1 MRPFAQRH
9 ANRLTTAPIQIQ
21 TGLGI
26 RKEPG
31 PFFLLTH
38 MKSIKQLIEDANA
51 SIQALRDRAVEPFS
65 LTVSDRID
73 IEVRPAHEGDRI
85 TVGCRDWG
93 DTTINYTV
101 EGLKIDVYG
110 QNDPLY
116 SMHSVIVQPD
126 GLAHVQASSGRD
138 HDESNALFEHI
149 NAALLRGDSPITRMA
164 GTKQFTVDYQGAEV
178 LVTHFM
184 LVQFESYLEEQLL
197 VHVEGPNE
205 VILPG
210 SSLRARIGQDAW
222 MAAVAAQE
230 TKEGFASWREIFISS
245 LRHARH
251 VYENDQLM

>member
-1 MRPFAQRH
+1 
-9 ANRLTTAPIQIQ
+9 
-21 TGLGI
+21 
-26 RKEPG
+26 
-31 PFFLLTH
+31 

-126 GLAHVQASSGRD
+126 GLAHVQASSERD

-230 TKEGFASWREIFISS
+230 TKEGFANWREIFISS